1 MAYKTNSAPYLRTK
15 KSTLQIMIELGI
27 ALAIVWLAAVVTSF
41 IKLGSGYGLK
51 SILLMVVALAVTAG
65 CDAINTVLTNKKD
78 KTLLKKIG
86 YDVIHNYS
94 WITAII
100 FTLCC
105 PVWTSYYVIVVGSI
119 FSTVIAK
126 LVFGGFGKNIFNPA
140 AMGRILV
147 QLCFDMSAPKD
158 VTAGLDATTGATLT
172 GVVNSSQQ
180 WLGSF
185 ALEGYSMMD
194 ILLGN
199 YFGTM
204 GETFTILIIIL
215 GVVLS
220 IRGVINWRAPAFYLG
235 TIAVT
240 SLLIGLILGFENPL
254 LYVVFHVGL
263 GGAAFGAVF
272 MLTDPVTTPT
282 SPFGNCLVGV
292 IAALLTMLIRIC
304 TNGAEGVVYSIA
316 IVNMISPSLDSLI
329 TGKTGDKQLRKSL
342 VTFGT
347 SAATI
352 AAVVC
357 AAWFTNGGKEV
368 NTINGI
374 GRQEYDELVATTNYG
389 FMEENNYEFALYE
402 GNTPSTTLPTVG
414 NLQSIYSIV
423 DENGNQ
429 VAVVYTVA
437 GEFAIEMGGHA
448 AHNKATI
455 LVAISTETDN
465 IIGISLGKGGF
476 SGSAYGSKV
485 NEQLSG
491 YDYANSD
498 FTLDTTITA
507 DGNTGVTF
515 SMKGIQEIVKSACEL
530 HASLGN

>member
-15 KSTLQIMIELGI
+15 KSTLQIMVELGI
-27 ALAIVWLAAVVTSF
+27 ALAIVWLAAVVTTF
-41 IKLGSGYGLK
+41 IKLGSGYGIK
-51 SILLMVVALAVTAG
+51 SILLMVLAVAVTFV
-65 CDAINTVLTNKKD
+65 CDAVNTVLTNKKD
-78 KTLLKKIG
+78 KELPRKIV
-86 YDVIHNYS
+86 YDLIHNYS
-94 WITAII
+94 WITAMI

-105 PVWTSYYVIVVGSI
+105 PVWTSYYVIIIGSI

-140 AMGRILV
+140 AMGRIFV

-158 VTAGLDATTGATLT
+158 VTAGLDATTGSTLT
-172 GVVNSSQQ
+172 GVVNSQQQ

-185 ALEGYSMMD
+185 PLEGFSIGD

-204 GETFTILIIIL
+204 GETFTILIILL
-215 GVVLS
+215 GIVLS
-220 IRGVINWRAPAFYLG
+220 VRGVINWRAPAFYLG

-240 SLLIGLILGFENPL
+240 SLLVGLILGFENPL
-254 LYVVFHVGL
+254 LYLVFHIGL
-263 GGAAFGAVF
+263 GGAAFGAIF

-282 SPFGNCLVGV
+282 SPFGNCLVGT
-292 IAALLTMLIRIC
+292 IAALITMLIRIC

-316 IVNMISPSLDSLI
+316 IVNMISPSLDQLI
-329 TGKTGDKQLRKSL
+329 TGKTGDKPLRKSL
-342 VTFGT
+342 ITFGT
-347 SAATI
+347 SAVTI

-357 AAWFTNGGKEV
+357 ASWFTNGGKEV

-374 GRQEYDELVATTNYG
+374 GRQEYDELVTYTNYE
-389 FMEENNYEFALYE
+389 FMNANNYEFAVYE

-429 VAVVYTVA
+429 VAVLYCVA
-437 GEFAIEMGGHA
+437 GEFAIDMAGHA
-448 AHNKATI
+448 SHSKTT
-455 LVAISTETDN
+455 LFVAISTESDKVL
-465 IIGISLGKGGF
+465 GISLGKGGF
-476 SGSAYGSKV
+476 AGAAYGSKV

-491 YDYANSD
+491 YDYAANN
-498 FTLDTTITA
+498 FTTDSTLTA
-507 DGNTGVTF
+507 DGSTGVTY
-515 SMKGIQEIVKSACEL
+515 SMKGIQEIVKTACEL